1 MILNKT
7 DTTSANMKILHL
19 INLQGFGG
27 AERLFIE
34 YLKNSSFTNEVLCSS
49 NQINENIISELKSYK
64 IIYANRI
71 GNTSVKY
78 PAFLRKHI
86 LSRKINR
93 RNSDITLVWDFVP
106 KLNKKPENG
115 VFLYYDHGCSWRY
128 PDNKKTFTFL
138 NMLDGAISVS
148 VASKR
153 IMQLRFNPDF
163 KISTV
168 INRLPMKTAVSSHT
182 PPIKKVILGTASRL
196 VGLKGIGVSILC
208 LKELIE
214 SGKDAE
220 LIIAGDGEQKCQ
232 LEELAAK
239 LNISDKVKFTGYQ
252 HNMENFYNSIDIYL
266 STPVTEPF
274 GLSCIEAL
282 SQGIPVIFPLI
293 DGQPEAVKDKYC
305 GIGIKPSLSVEKY
318 QELTGLPVDFPYDV
332 YDPVND
338 CLSET
343 ALISPSDILPAIA
356 GIISDYDSY
365 SGNAKKWSLQTT
377 DYSAFICEFES
388 VLKKMK
394 CH

>member
-1 MILNKT
+1 
-7 DTTSANMKILHL
+7 MKILHL

-34 YLKNSSFTNEVLCSS
+34 YLKNSSFTNEVLCTS
-49 NQINENIISELKSYK
+49 NQINNNIISELKPYK

-78 PAFLRKHI
+78 PAFLRKYI
-86 LSRKINR
+86 LSKKINQQH
-93 RNSDITLVWDFVP
+93 SDITLVWDFVP
-106 KLNKKPENG
+106 KIDKKPANTT
-115 VFLYYDHGCSWRY
+115 FLYYDHGCSWRY
-128 PDNKKTFTFL
+128 PENKKTLTFL
-138 NMLDGAISVS
+138 GMLDGAISVS

-153 IMQLRFNPDF
+153 IMQLRFNPEF

-168 INRLPMKTAVSSHT
+168 INRLPMKTAFCSHT
-182 PPIKKVILGTASRL
+182 PPEKKIILGTASRL

-208 LKELIE
+208 LKMLIE

-220 LIIAGDGEQKCQ
+220 LIIAGDGEKKNK

-239 LNISDKVKFTGYQ
+239 LNIADKVRFTGYQ
-252 HNMENFYNSIDIYL
+252 HNMEDFYSSIDIYL

-282 SQGIPVIFPLI
+282 SQGIPVIFPMI

-305 GIGIKPSLSVEKY
+305 GIGIKPSLSAEEY
-318 QELTGLPVDFPYDV
+318 RELTGLSVDFPYDI

-338 CLSET
+338 CL
-343 ALISPSDILPAIA
+343 ADIKLISPSDIIPAITE
-356 GIISDYDSY
+356 IISDYNSY
-365 SGNAKKWSLQTT
+365 SENAKKWSLKTT
-377 DYSAFICEFES
+377 DYDAFICEFES
-388 VLKKMK
+388 ILEEMK
-394 CH
+394 YR

>member
-1 MILNKT
+1 
-7 DTTSANMKILHL
+7 MKILHL

-49 NQINENIISELKSYK
+49 NQINKNIISELKSYK

-115 VFLYYDHGCSWRY
+115 IFLYYDHGCSWRY
-128 PDNKKTFTFL
+128 PENKKTFTFL

-318 QELTGLPVDFPYDV
+318 QELTGLPVNFPYDV

-338 CLSET
+338 CLMTPQLS
-343 ALISPSDILPAIA
+343 APSDIATA
-356 GIISDYDSY
+356 VSDIISDYESY
-365 SGNAKKWSLQTT
+365 SKNAVDWSHDTMN
-377 DYSAFICEFES
+377 YHSFITEFENS
-388 VLKKMK
+388 LKNFK
-394 CH
+394 

>member
-1 MILNKT
+1 
-7 DTTSANMKILHL
+7 MKILHL

-34 YLKNSSFTNEVLCSS
+34 YLKNSSFNNEVLCTS
-49 NQINENIISELKSYK
+49 NQINNNIISELKPYK
-64 IIYANRI
+64 IIYANHI

-78 PAFLRKHI
+78 PAFLRKNA
-86 LSRKINR
+86 LTRKINR
-93 RNSDITLVWDFVP
+93 QHADITLVWDFIP
-106 KLNKKPENG
+106 KLNKKPKNTT
-115 VFLYYDHGCSWRY
+115 FLYYDHGCSWRY
-128 PDNKKTFTFL
+128 PDNKKTLTFL
-138 NMLDGAISVS
+138 EMLDGAISVS

-153 IMQLRFNPDF
+153 IMQLRFNPGF
-163 KISTV
+163 KINTV
-168 INRLPMKTAVSSHT
+168 INRLPMKMSSGTHT
-182 PPIKKVILGTASRL
+182 PPDKKIILGTASRL
-196 VGLKGIGVSILC
+196 VGLKGIGISVLC

-220 LIIAGDGEQKCQ
+220 LIIAGDGEQKNK
-232 LEELAAK
+232 LEELAVR
-239 LNISDKVKFTGYQ
+239 LNIADKIRFTGYQ
-252 HNMENFYNSIDIYL
+252 QNMESFYDSIDIYL

-282 SQGIPVIFPLI
+282 SQGIPVIFPMI

-305 GIGIKPSLSVEKY
+305 GIGIKPSLSAEEY
-318 QELTGLPVDFPYDV
+318 RELTGLSVDFPYDI
-332 YDPVND
+332 YDPEND

-356 GIISDYDSY
+356 GIISDYDAY

-388 VLKKMK
+388 VLEKMK

>member
-7 DTTSANMKILHL
+7 DTTSAHMKILHL

-49 NQINENIISELKSYK
+49 NQINKNIISELKSYK

-86 LSRKINR
+86 LSRKINQ

-338 CLSET
+338 CLMTPQLS
-343 ALISPSDILPAIA
+343 APSDIATA
-356 GIISDYDSY
+356 VSDIISGYESY
-365 SGNAKKWSLQTT
+365 SKNAVDWSHDTMNY
-377 DYSAFICEFES
+377 YSFITEFENT
-388 VLKKMK
+388 LKNFK
-394 CH
+394 